1 LSEQG
6 RIVGRVLELWRYPV
20 QSLRGEALEAVAVG
34 RQGIAGDRAFG
45 LVDPEIDGFVTS
57 ARGQRRWRGLVTFD
71 AHLLPNGAAEI
82 RPPEGLVLSS
92 AMPDIDARLS
102 AVIGRPVKLKRK
114 GEATPVY
121 EHADLH
127 LLTTAT
133 LGALADAYPGGRF
146 APARFRP
153 NIVIDT
159 GEEHGFLETDWIDRG
174 LLIGEVM
181 AARVNAHTMRCVMTT
196 LAQGDLAQDPA
207 ILQTVR
213 ERNATRC
220 GVYAKVVTP
229 GIVRRGDPVRL
240 AD

>member
-1 LSEQG
+1 MSDRAE
-6 RIVGRVLELWRYPV
+6 IVGHVGELWRYPV
-20 QSLRGEALEAVAVG
+20 QSLRGETLETAAVG

-45 LVDPEIDGFVTS
+45 LVDPEIDGFVSS
-57 ARGQRRWRGLVTFD
+57 AKGQRRWRGLVTFA
-71 AHLLPNGAAEI
+71 AHLMPDGGVEM
-82 RPPEGLVLSS
+82 RFPDGLVLSS

-102 AVIGRPVKLKRK
+102 AAIGRPVRLKRK

-127 LLTTAT
+127 VLTTAT
-133 LGALADAYPGGRF
+133 LSALAGAYPGGDF

-153 NIVIDT
+153 NIVIDM
-159 GEEHGFLETDWIDRG
+159 GEEHGFLETGWIDRE
-174 LLIGEVM
+174 LLIGDVM
-181 AARVNAHTMRCVMTT
+181 TARVSAHTMRCVMTT